1 MSTYPSWAG
10 HLYLLFKELAM
21 LLNQMQIFQG
31 PVQEAASLEQQNIA
45 LQWYVYH
52 EKYLMTKNI
61 KYQSCNSTI
70 SIVARSDLQR
80 ENRRPAAVEQDGYVN
95 NLLMIINSVQVPAA
109 RWVEHIP
116 EKIKRFWGQTIE
128 SQTHLD
134 SLY

>member
-1 MSTYPSWAG
+1 MQKSLKNSTWHVNLSILGRSLIFAIQRAG
-10 HLYLLFKELAM
+10 HALESDANISRACPGSSFFGTTKHCIAM
-21 LLNQMQIFQG
+21 IHML
-31 PVQEAASLEQQNIA
+31 
-45 LQWYVYH
+45 YH

-109 RWVEHIP
+109 R
-116 EKIKRFWGQTIE
+116 
-128 SQTHLD
+128 
-134 SLY
+134 